1 MDYFQKEIINFVLGI
16 ITGIV
21 GTVLY
26 NKPYLTYEKLKREK
40 VKAILHIQNIFESC
54 DGKSDSN
61 SIVWRQSYDGNWTVI

>member
-40 VKAILHIQNIFESC
+40 VK
-54 DGKSDSN
+54 
-61 SIVWRQSYDGNWTVI
+61 